1 MKRYIRN
8 AENSSSKEDLLAEA
22 IDKLQDDFDFAIS
35 GIEKLASDGNID
47 KAIELVSTTSQ
58 MINGAVEEMAENISA
73 TE

>member
-8 AENSSSKEDLLAEA
+8 AESASSKEDLLAEA

>member
-1 MKRYIRN
+1 MKRYIKS

-35 GIEKLASDGNID
+35 GIEKLAADGNID

-58 MINGAVEEMAENISA
+58 MINGAVEEMAENISSA
-73 TE
+73 E